1 VFLRL
6 TISAFLLLSCMRGMA
21 QLPTK
26 QPAAD
31 SVFAYSKTI
40 QGNFSDFTIDNL
52 GNLYLV
58 NQNGQVKKL
67 TAAGDSV
74 AVFNNVRQYGKI
86 YLMDVT
92 NPLKLLLYFKDFGTI
107 LILDRFLN
115 TRAAVDL
122 RRQQLFQ
129 VRAIGQSYDNN
140 IWVFDELENKLKRI
154 SEEGRVLDQS
164 TDFRLLFDSTPSPQY
179 IVDQNKQLYLYD
191 SAKGVYLFDYYGAFR
206 NRIQLLG
213 WTEFNVIG
221 NVLYGRDA
229 GMLYKYEPGT
239 LNLQQYTIPA
249 IMRKARK
256 IKFTRDNLYLLREEG
271 LEIYA
276 INLRQ

>member
-1 VFLRL
+1 VFPRL
-6 TISAFLLLSCMRGMA
+6 TISAILLLSF
-21 QLPTK
+21 LPGISQ
-26 QPAAD
+26 QPAQHPGTD
-31 SVFAYSKTI
+31 SVFTYSKSI
-40 QGNFSDFTIDNL
+40 KGSFSDFTIDNL

-74 AVFNNVRQYGKI
+74 AVFNNVRQFGKI

-115 TRAAVDL
+115 TRGTVDL

-154 SEEGRVLDQS
+154 GEDGRVLDQS
-164 TDFRLLFDSTPSPQY
+164 TDFRLLFDSTPSPQF
-179 IVDQNKQLYLYD
+179 IVDQNRQLYLYD
-191 SAKGVYLFDYYGAFR
+191 SLKGVYLFDYYGAFK
-206 NRIQLLG
+206 NRIQLRG
-213 WTEFNVIG
+213 WTEFTVIS
-221 NVLYGRDA
+221 NTLYGRDA
-229 GMLYKYEPGT
+229 DMLYRYEPGT
-239 LNLQQYTIPA
+239 LNLQQYAIPA
-249 IMRKARK
+249 VMRNARK
-256 IKFTRDNLYLLREEG
+256 IKFTRDNLYLLRDDR

>member
-1 VFLRL
+1 MLLRF
-6 TISAFLLLSCMRGMA
+6 TISLVLLFSCFMSFSQGSD
-21 QLPTK
+21 T
-26 QPAAD
+26 D
-31 SVFAYSKTI
+31 SLFAIKKSIGGIY
-40 QGNFSDFTIDNL
+40 SDFTIDNL

-86 YLMDVT
+86 YWMDVT

-115 TRAAVDL
+115 TRATVDL
-122 RRQQLFQ
+122 RKQQLFQ

-154 SEEGRVLDQS
+154 GEDGRVLDQS
-164 TDFRLLFDSTPSPQY
+164 TDFRLLFDSTPSPQV
-179 IVDQNKQLYLYD
+179 IIDQNRQLYLYD
-191 SAKGVYLFDYYGAFR
+191 STKGVYLFDYYGAFK
-206 NRIQLLG
+206 NRIILKG
-213 WTEFNVIG
+213 WSEFTVIA
-221 NVLYGRDA
+221 NTLYGRDA

-239 LNLQQYTIPA
+239 LNLQQYAIPTA
-249 IMRKARK
+249 MRDARK
-256 IKFTRDNLYLLREEG
+256 IKFTRDNLYLLREDR
-271 LEIYA
+271 LDIYA
-276 INLRQ
+276 INLRNE

>member
-1 VFLRL
+1 MIVYLRF
-6 TISAFLLLSCMRGMA
+6 TISVLLLLSGMCGFS
-21 QLPTK
+21 Q

-31 SVFAYSKTI
+31 SVFTRTKSIPGVYT
-40 QGNFSDFTIDNL
+40 DFTIDNL
-52 GNLYLV
+52 GNIYLV

-115 TRAAVDL
+115 TRATVDL
-122 RRQQLFQ
+122 RRLQMFQ
-129 VRAIGQSYDNN
+129 VKAIGQSYDNN
-140 IWVFDELENKLKRI
+140 IWVFDELESKLKRI
-154 SEEGRVLDQS
+154 GEDGRILDQS

-179 IVDQNKQLYLYD
+179 IIDQNKQLYLYD
-191 SAKGVYLFDYYGAFR
+191 STKGVYIFDYYGAFK
-206 NRIQLLG
+206 NRIQLRG
-213 WTEFNVIG
+213 WTEFTVIS

-229 GMLYKYEPGT
+229 GMLYRYEPGT
-239 LNLQQYTIPA
+239 LNLQQYEIPA
-249 IMRKARK
+249 AMRNARN
-256 IKFTRDNLYLLREEG
+256 IKFSRDNLYLLRDDR

-276 INLRQ
+276 INLRP

>member
-1 VFLRL
+1 VIVYLRF
-6 TISAFLLLSCMRGMA
+6 TISVLLLLSGMCGFS
-21 QLPTK
+21 Q

-31 SVFAYSKTI
+31 SVFTRTKSIPGVYT
-40 QGNFSDFTIDNL
+40 DFTIDNL
-52 GNLYLV
+52 GNIYLV

-115 TRAAVDL
+115 TRATVDL
-122 RRQQLFQ
+122 RRLQMFQ
-129 VRAIGQSYDNN
+129 VTAIGQSYDNN
-140 IWVFDELENKLKRI
+140 IWVFDELESKLKRI
-154 SEEGRVLDQS
+154 GEDGRILDQS

-179 IVDQNKQLYLYD
+179 IIDQNKQLYLYD
-191 SAKGVYLFDYYGAFR
+191 STKGVYIFDYYGAFK
-206 NRIQLLG
+206 NRIQLRG
-213 WTEFNVIG
+213 WTEFTVIS

-229 GMLYKYEPGT
+229 GMLYRYEPGT
-239 LNLQQYTIPA
+239 LNLQQYEIPA
-249 IMRKARK
+249 AMRNARN
-256 IKFTRDNLYLLREEG
+256 IKFSRDNLYLLRDDR

-276 INLRQ
+276 INLRP

>member
-1 VFLRL
+1 MYLRF
-6 TISAFLLLSCMRGMA
+6 TISALLLLGFMRGFS
-21 QLPTK
+21 QEPVS
-26 QPAAD
+26 D
-31 SVFAYSKTI
+31 SVFTWSKTI
-40 QGNFSDFTIDNL
+40 GGTYSDFTIDNL

-115 TRAAVDL
+115 TRATVDL
-122 RRQQLFQ
+122 RRLQMFQ
-129 VRAIGQSYDNN
+129 VKAIGQSYDNN
-140 IWVFDELENKLKRI
+140 IWVFDELESKLKRI
-154 SEEGRVLDQS
+154 GEDGRVLDQS
-164 TDFRLLFDSTPSPQY
+164 TDFRLLFDSTPSPQF
-179 IVDQNKQLYLYD
+179 IIDQNRQLYLYD
-191 SAKGVYLFDYYGAFR
+191 SVKGVYLFDYYGAFK
-206 NRIQLLG
+206 NRIQLRG
-213 WTEFNVIG
+213 WTEFTVIS

-229 GMLYKYEPGT
+229 GMLYRYEPGT
-239 LNLQQYTIPA
+239 LNLQQYAIPA
-249 IMRKARK
+249 AMRDARK
-256 IKFTRDNLYLLREEG
+256 IKFTRDNLYLLRDDR

-276 INLRQ
+276 INLRP

>member
-1 VFLRL
+1 MIVYLRF
-6 TISAFLLLSCMRGMA
+6 TISVLLLLSGMCGFS
-21 QLPTK
+21 Q

-31 SVFAYSKTI
+31 SVFTRTKSIPGVYT
-40 QGNFSDFTIDNL
+40 DFTIDNL
-52 GNLYLV
+52 GNIYLV

-115 TRAAVDL
+115 TRATVDL
-122 RRQQLFQ
+122 RRLQMFQ
-129 VRAIGQSYDNN
+129 VKAIGQSYDNN
-140 IWVFDELENKLKRI
+140 IWVFDELESKLKRI
-154 SEEGRVLDQS
+154 GEDGRILDQS

-179 IVDQNKQLYLYD
+179 IIDQNKQLYLYD
-191 SAKGVYLFDYYGAFR
+191 STKGVYIFDYYGAFK
-206 NRIQLLG
+206 NRIQLRG
-213 WTEFNVIG
+213 WTEFTVIS

-229 GMLYKYEPGT
+229 GMLYRYEPGT
-239 LNLQQYTIPA
+239 LNLQQYEIPA
-249 IMRKARK
+249 AMRNARK
-256 IKFTRDNLYLLREEG
+256 IKFSRDNLYLLRDDR

-276 INLRQ
+276 INLRP